1 MRAML
6 IALTALIVTGCNQY
20 EVFLVSGY
28 QQESYSNDADVIF
41 IIDNSSSMTDEA
53 QALALNFD
61 SFLRYLTNPSAGEAE
76 DENLS
81 GAVDDYI
88 SYVSERG
95 RLLNYQLGITTT
107 GMDQEV
113 FGGAGSLVGSPSI
126 LGKGSDTL
134 QQDFAS
140 SLLCEATCWD
150 VNQVPADPEYTCD
163 SANPELPDPVSQQAL
178 DCICD
183 GDRWEDNC
191 GPGTEEGLEA
201 TFAAMCRAV
210 ENPPDECFWE
220 YSELAGISEAD
231 ANTSEGMIREDSTVI
246 FVIISDEGDGSRRI
260 GNTDPDITVYKDL
273 MDSFGVRYRFA
284 VIGPPYDP
292 VNDSL
297 TCNSGGATTWGT
309 ERYQAAAELSGG
321 FFNPISAENDE
332 GDCALTDFSSHLED
346 LGALLNSLMTAFPL
360 QSVPDTTTIQCFV
373 DGFEVPMSTDTRS
386 TEDQA
391 LGGVPVYSDGWSYDP
406 AINSVVFHGEFVPDY
421 NESVRI
427 YYRPLDG
434 MPRTLPF

>member
-1 MRAML
+1 MRALL
-6 IALTALIVTGCNQY
+6 IALTTLIVTGCNQY

-41 IIDNSSSMTDEA
+41 VIDNSPSMTDEA

-61 SFLRYLTNPSAGEAE
+61 SFLRYLTNPSAGAAE
-76 DENLS
+76 SENLS

-88 SYVSERG
+88 SYVSDRG

-107 GMDQEV
+107 GMDPAIY
-113 FGGAGSLVGSPSI
+113 GGAGSLVGSPSI

-134 QQDFAS
+134 QQDFAAG
-140 SLLCEATCWD
+140 LLCEATCWD
-150 VNQVPADPEYTCD
+150 VNQVPSVPEYSCD
-163 SANPELPDPVSQQAL
+163 ATNPELDDPVSQQAL
-178 DCICD
+178 DCVC
-183 GDRWEDNC
+183 GGNSWEDNC
-191 GPGTEEGLEA
+191 GPGTEEGLESA
-201 TFAAMCRAV
+201 FAAMCRAV
-210 ENPPDECFWE
+210 ENPPEECFWE
-220 YSELAGISEAD
+220 YSELAGVSEED
-231 ANTSEGMIREDSTVI
+231 ALTSEGMIREDSTVI

-292 VNDSL
+292 VADSL
-297 TCNSGGATTWGT
+297 TCNSGGATKWGT
-309 ERYQAAAELSGG
+309 ERYQAAADLSGG
-321 FFNPISAENDE
+321 FFNPISAEDDE
-332 GDCALTDFSSHLED
+332 GECALTDFSGHLED

-373 DGFEVPMSTDTRS
+373 DGIEVPQSIDTRT
-386 TEDQA
+386 TEEQA
-391 LGGVPVYSDGWSYDP
+391 LGGTPVYNDGWSYDP
-406 AINSVVFHGEFVPDY
+406 AINSVVFHGAYVPDY
-421 NESVRI
+421 NEGVRI